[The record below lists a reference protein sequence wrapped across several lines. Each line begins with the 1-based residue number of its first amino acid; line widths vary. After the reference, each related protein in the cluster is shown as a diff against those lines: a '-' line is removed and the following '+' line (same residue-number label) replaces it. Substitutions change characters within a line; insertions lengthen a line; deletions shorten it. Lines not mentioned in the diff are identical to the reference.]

1 MGNMT
6 PRTPL
11 EFLVQE
17 NNRLVTDLIAVSGGG
32 GGGSSVATSAAVT
45 SVASVMTS
53 AQLLAANTN
62 RVEAIITNDST
73 AVLYVKLGTAVTST
87 NYTIKLLAGESL
99 VIDKYN
105 GVIHGTWSSVNGNA
119 RLTETT

>member
-17 NNRLVTDLIAVSGGG
+17 NNRLVTDLISVSGG
-32 GGGSSVATSAAVT
+32 SSTATSAAVT

-53 AQLLAANTN
+53 AQLLAANTS
-62 RVEAIITNDST
+62 RVEAVITNDST
-73 AVLYVKLGTAVTST
+73 AVLYVKLGTAVTSSS
-87 NYTIKLLAGESL
+87 YTIKLTAGESL
-99 VIDKYN
+99 IVDKYN

>member
-17 NNRLVTDLIAVSGGG
+17 NNRLVTDLISVSGGG
-32 GGGSSVATSAAVT
+32 GGVATSAAVT

-53 AQLLAANTN
+53 AQLLAANTS
-62 RVEAIITNDST
+62 RVEAVITNDST
-73 AVLYVKLGTAVTST
+73 AVLYVKLGTAVTSSS
-87 NYTIKLLAGESL
+87 YTIKLTAGESL
-99 VIDKYN
+99 VVDKYN